1 LPHAAA
7 GGNVPRRRLGAI
19 PTGFVGSGNF
29 CILCS
34 YEETTLKSTVEQL
47 SPTRVRINVEVPF
60 DELKPSFDRAYRKL
74 ASQVRIP
81 GFRPGKAPARV
92 LESRLGRG
100 VVLDEVVNEAI
111 PAKYL
116 EAVNGGE
123 VRTLGRPE
131 IEVTKI
137 EDGDSLAFSA
147 EVDVR
152 PDLTVPAVGELAVSV
167 DDLEVTDDD
176 VVTQLDELRA
186 RFGTLTGVE
195 RPIRSGD
202 FVVIDLSATVD
213 GEDVEDASTT
223 GLSYEVGSGQLV
235 DGIDEALEGAEAGQ
249 TKTFT
254 TKLLAGE
261 HAGKD
266 ADVAVTVQSV
276 KERELPTADDE
287 FAQLASEFDTL
298 DELRSDLRERLVRVN
313 RMQQAVQ
320 ARDKVLDALLDST
333 EVPLPEAVVESEIE
347 VRKHDAVHP
356 FDHDEAKFTEY
367 LESQGEN
374 LADFDAKTRED
385 AEKAV
390 KTQLVL
396 DAIADAESVAVDDNE
411 LTERIIYQAQRFGI
425 SPDEYVQRAQQSGQL
440 GAIYAD
446 VRRGKALASVVRQAT
461 VTDAAGEAIDM
472 DELFGIA
479 EQDSTETA
487 AGDPVAVAAGAEDE
501 PGE

>member
-1 LPHAAA
+1 
-7 GGNVPRRRLGAI
+7 
-19 PTGFVGSGNF
+19 
-29 CILCS
+29 
-34 YEETTLKSTVEQL
+34 LKSTVEQL

-74 ASQVRIP
+74 AKQVRIP

-111 PAKYL
+111 PAKYM

-123 VRTLGRPE
+123 VRTLGRPD

-137 EDGDSLAFSA
+137 EDGETLAFSA

-152 PDLTVPAVGELAVSV
+152 PDFTLPAFGELTVSV
-167 DDLEVTDDD
+167 DDVEFDEAEVA
-176 VVTQLDELRA
+176 TQLDELRA
-186 RFGTLTGVE
+186 RFGTLTGVQ
-195 RPIRSGD
+195 RPVQTGD

-213 GEDVEDASTT
+213 GEPVEDAATT
-223 GLSYEVGSGQLV
+223 GLSYEVGSDQLV
-235 DGIDEALEGAEAGQ
+235 DGIDDALLGAEAGE

-261 HAGKD
+261 HSGAD
-266 ADVAVTVQSV
+266 ADVSVTVQSI
-276 KERELPTADDE
+276 KERELPAADDD

-298 DELRSDLRERLVRVN
+298 DELRADLRERLGRVKK
-313 RMQQAVQ
+313 MQQAVQ
-320 ARDKVLDALLDST
+320 ARDKVLEALLAVT
-333 EVPLPEAVVESEIE
+333 EVPLPESVVDSEIE
-347 VRKHDAVHP
+347 VRKHDAVHS
-356 FDHDEAKFTEY
+356 FDHDEARFAEW
-367 LESQGEN
+367 
-374 LADFDAKTRED
+374 LAEQDQTAEQFDAEVREA

-396 DAIADAESVAVDDNE
+396 DSIADAESVNVNDNE
-411 LTERIIYQAQRFGI
+411 LTERIIYQAQRFGV

-440 GAIYAD
+440 GAIFAD

-461 VTDAAGEAIDM
+461 VTDAAGNAVDM
-472 DELFGIA
+472 DELFGTQESA
-479 EQDSTETA
+479 GTDEVDEAPVVVDATA
-487 AGDPVAVAAGAEDE
+487 DGDPDSDE
-501 PGE
+501 